1 MEFAAGVSPPPVCG
15 WQPGDLLVAETRA
28 DAWLRRWPRA
38 SHRDRKGGVGW
49 RVGTPR
55 RRIRQAGAPV

>member
-28 DAWLRRWPRA
+28 DVWLRR
-38 SHRDRKGGVGW
+38 
-49 RVGTPR
+49 
-55 RRIRQAGAPV
+55 